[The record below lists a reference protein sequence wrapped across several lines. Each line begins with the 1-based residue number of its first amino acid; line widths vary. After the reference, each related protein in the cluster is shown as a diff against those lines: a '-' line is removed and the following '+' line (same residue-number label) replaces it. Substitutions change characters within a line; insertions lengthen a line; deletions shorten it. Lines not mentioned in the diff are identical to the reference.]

1 MITSVQG
8 ILEWRGMDQVF
19 VNVGGV
25 SFQVF
30 TPTSTLEKLGPVG
43 GKVRL
48 HTYFYL
54 NLRTGVVAL
63 YGFASPEERA
73 IFQTLLGITGIGPK
87 LGLSLLSSTSPNQ
100 IISAVA
106 TDNVDFF
113 TRVPGF
119 GKKTASRLLL
129 ELKGALEKGK
139 LGMPVTVVAQVDTDV
154 AAALAALGYT
164 PAEIN
169 HAVASLPDSESLTT
183 EERIKL
189 ALQYLSRR

>member
-8 ILEWRGMDQVF
+8 VLEWRGTDQVF
-19 VNVGGV
+19 INVGGV

-30 TPTSTLEKLGPVG
+30 APTSTLEKLGPVG
-43 GKVRL
+43 GKARL
-48 HTYFYL
+48 HTYLYL

-73 IFQTLLGITGIGPK
+73 IFQTLLGIKGIGPK
-87 LGLSLLSSTSPNQ
+87 LALSLLSSTGPNQ

-113 TRVPGF
+113 TRIPGF
-119 GKKTASRLLL
+119 GKKTASRLIL
-129 ELKGALEKGK
+129 ELKGELERGK
-139 LGMPVTVVAQVDTDV
+139 LGMPVTIAAQGDTDV

-164 PAEIN
+164 AGEIN
-169 HAVASLPDSESLTT
+169 HAVASLPESGSSST
-183 EERIKL
+183 EERVKL

>member
-8 ILEWRGMDQVF
+8 VLEWRGIDQVF
-19 VNVGGV
+19 INVGGV
-25 SFQVF
+25 SFQVH
-30 TPTSTLEKLGPVG
+30 TPTSTLEKMGSVG

-48 HTYFYL
+48 HTHLYL
-54 NLRTGVVAL
+54 NLRTGLVAL

-73 IFQTLLGITGIGPK
+73 IFQTVLGITGIGPK
-87 LGLSLLSSTSPNQ
+87 LGLSLLSSTTPNQ

-139 LGMPVTVVAQVDTDV
+139 LGMPVTVTAQVDTDV
-154 AAALAALGYT
+154 AAALSALGYT
-164 PAEIN
+164 VAEIN
-169 HAVASLPDSESLTT
+169 HAVASLPESESLST
-183 EERIKL
+183 EERVKL